1 MKIFTILSKI
11 PIFIDIKEK
20 NMNEKTK
27 KLLHL
32 ITMSVAAVAVIV
44 YAIIYALV
52 AYHPTYG
59 ALVMVMSGL
68 MFIWAVCRVV
78 VLLKEYKRSE

>member
-1 MKIFTILSKI
+1 MKIFTNLSKI

-32 ITMSVAAVAVIV
+32 ITMSIAAVAVIV

-78 VLLKEYKRSE
+78 VLFKEYKRSE

>member
-78 VLLKEYKRSE
+78 VLFKEYKRSE